1 MLMAPMP
8 LGSALSSTAMPL
20 SIAAAFV
27 AGIASSAH
35 CLLMCGGISGALGMR
50 ARQRGLTAARVLT
63 QGLGYQIGRTA
74 SYTLAGALCG
84 AFGGALSELIDL
96 TGVARA
102 LRVAAGVVLIALALQ
117 VAFRRRGFS
126 GFERFGARFWRRL
139 APLAAAG
146 RTDRPGGAVLLGM
159 IWGWMPCG
167 MIYSMLAF
175 AALAGGAR
183 QGGAILAAFGLGTWP
198 AVLGG
203 GLISG
208 QISRLARAR
217 GLYALTGALLAVFG
231 AITAI
236 APFVSMP

>member
-1 MLMAPMP
+1 MLM
-8 LGSALSSTAMPL
+8 GSMSGMSSAAMPI

-35 CLLMCGGISGALGMR
+35 CMLMCGGISGALGMR
-50 ARQRGLTAARVLT
+50 ARQRGVRPARALT
-63 QGLGYQIGRTA
+63 QGLGYQVGRTG
-74 SYTLAGALCG
+74 SYALAGALCG
-84 AFGGALSELIDL
+84 AFGGALADLIDL
-96 TGVARA
+96 AGVARA
-102 LRVAAGVVLIALALQ
+102 LRVAAGLLLIALALQ
-117 VAFRRRGFS
+117 IALRHRGFN
-126 GFERFGARFWRRL
+126 GIERFGARFWRRL
-139 APLAAAG
+139 APLVAG
-146 RTDRPGGAVLLGM
+146 GQVDRPGGALLLGV

-175 AALAGGAR
+175 AALAGGAA
-183 QGGAILAAFGLGTWP
+183 QGAATLAAFGLGTWP

-208 QISRLARAR
+208 QISRFARAR

-236 APFVSMP
+236 APFVAMPRP